1 MIIRFLQLI
10 FITSVLALSADL
22 RACDQMTASV
32 ISNVY
37 MGNNQYQ
44 VTIQYCESVS
54 NGAGSAVTGILIQT
68 SGSGTITGTTTP
80 TFTSNSTGVSI
91 SYNPINA
98 NTVQWGEWDDNPNV
112 PTFLNNGN
120 PSQCFTIVIN
130 TNGPVTQVVISG
142 SSASSNLGGGF
153 TSWFGRFCCKQT
165 LNVPP
170 VTCNSSWTAPQICPG
185 SGPIDLDNSTTLSG
199 VFSGPGVNSS
209 NGIFDPASTSLPASV
224 TFTVG
229 DASLSCSTSQ
239 TISSPYSIA
248 PINDQT
254 ICSGQSVN
262 LTASATAS
270 LPCTYTLNLQDSY
283 GDGWQG
289 GANVKLYV
297 NGVLIG
303 TYSLASGSANNIT
316 FNVSNGDVITL
327 VYTAGSSYNSENRV
341 RIANS
346 SGIYVYTSNWGPP
359 SGSMGSGIT
368 ANCGTSSAFN
378 YSWSPS
384 TGLTTA
390 AGASTAAS
398 PTTTTTYTVTAT
410 NTTTGCS
417 LTESVTIGISGETA
431 PVFSPI
437 NYVCQFDPVTTLPTV
452 SNNGINGTWSPAFS
466 AANTGT
472 TTYTFTPN
480 PGQCAGTTTMT
491 ITTLGAQRIAPL
503 GAQCSV
509 ATLNFEALP
518 NPGPTGISYQWQAT
532 PPTGM
537 TVSNTTG
544 NGQTFSTQAT
554 NNTNAPLTFNSP
566 NNISVTMTIG
576 GVTCVRTFNPTV
588 NPVPIVGNESVSVCN
603 GEPFTITPS
612 SALPNVIPTGTT
624 YTWVVNDNSSVNG
637 ESSVSAPQN
646 SIGQTLTTS
655 ASGTQ
660 QLVYTVTPTSGAA
673 GSCVGSPF
681 TVTVDLQSDVLPT
694 FTQVAPLCI
703 DDLAPALPSIS
714 TNGISG
720 SWLPA
725 TISSAT
731 AGSQTYTFTPGPNS
745 CATTATMTV
754 VTNPDPVVSAQ
765 DVSVCQNGSVA
776 ITASGANN
784 YSWSPATG
792 LNATSGSSVNFTA
805 GQTTTYTVTGT
816 TTAGCSSTEQVT
828 VTVNPLPVINAGVD
842 QTVCDG
848 VNVSLTAG
856 GANSY
861 TWTNNVSNGLAFAS
875 PVGATN
881 YTVTGTNSN
890 GCTGTDQVIVTV
902 NPLPVIS
909 AGNDISICEGQGV
922 TLSASGG
929 ATYSWNNG
937 VSSGVTF
944 NPNIGNTIYTVT
956 GTTLSGCTGTDAVS
970 VTVNPNPVV
979 SFLPG
984 AVLGC
989 APFATTLTNT
999 TPNSVECIWTIST
1012 GEVISGCGTVPVQ
1025 FDVPGCYDVT
1035 LTTTDVN
1042 QCSATLVM
1050 NELICAEAPPIAQF
1064 SSSSSVLTFADTEV
1078 EFINESLGASN
1089 YEWNFG
1095 TGDQV
1100 SYEENPNYT
1109 FPIEEIGDYTIML
1122 VAFSSLGCSD
1132 TAFGLVTINEELLYY
1147 VPNTFTPDDDDYNQT
1162 FKPIFT
1168 SGFDPQDYVMYIYNR
1183 WGELIFESRNALV
1196 GWDGSYGSWD
1206 QSNNQIAMSSDGTYT
1221 WKIEFKTSQDDRRKV
1236 IMGHVNLLR

>member
-1 MIIRFLQLI
+1 MITKFLQLI
-10 FITSVLALSADL
+10 FILSVLAVNRDL
-22 RACDQMTASV
+22 LACDQMTASV

-44 VTIQYCESVS
+44 ITIQYCESVS

-91 SYNPINA
+91 SYNPINS

-112 PTFLNNGN
+112 ATFLNNGN

-130 TNGPVTQVVISG
+130 TNGPVTQVAISG

-185 SGPIDLDNSTTLSG
+185 SGPIDLDNSTSLSG
-199 VFSGPGVNSS
+199 VFTGQGVNSS
-209 NGIFDPASTSLPASV
+209 NGIFDPSLTSLPASV

-229 DASLSCSTSQ
+229 DASLSCSTTQ

-262 LTASATAS
+262 LTASAAAS
-270 LPCTYTLNLQDSY
+270 LPCSYVLNLQDSY

-346 SGIYVYTSNWGPP
+346 SGTYVYTSNWGPP

-384 TGLTTA
+384 TGLSTA
-390 AGASTAAS
+390 SGASVSAS
-398 PTTTTTYTVTAT
+398 PTETTTYTVTAT

-417 LTESVTIGISGETA
+417 LSESVTINISGGVS
-431 PVFSPI
+431 PVFTPV
-437 NYVCQFDPVTTLPTV
+437 NYVCQFDPVTTLPGV
-452 SNNGINGTWSPAFS
+452 SNNGISGTWSPAFS

-472 TTYTFTPN
+472 STYTFTPD

-518 NPGPTGISYQWQAT
+518 NPGPSGISYQWQAT
-532 PPTGM
+532 PPAGM
-537 TVSNTTG
+537 TVSSTNG
-544 NGQTFSTQAT
+544 SGQTFSTQAT
-554 NNTNAPLTFNSP
+554 NTTNTPLTFNSP

-588 NPVPIVGNESVSVCN
+588 NPVPFVIDETVSICN
-603 GEPFTITPS
+603 GEPFNITPL
-612 SALPNVIPTGTT
+612 SAAPNVIPTGTT
-624 YTWVVNDNSSVNG
+624 YTWVVNDNPAVNG
-637 ESSVSAPQN
+637 ESSVSNPQN

-655 ASGTQ
+655 ASGSQ
-660 QLVYTVTPTSGAA
+660 QLIYTVTPTSGAA
-673 GSCVGSPF
+673 GFCVGNPF
-681 TVTVDLQSDVLPT
+681 TITVDLQSDVLPT
-694 FTQVAPLCI
+694 FVQVAPLCI
-703 DDLAPALPSIS
+703 DDLVPTLPSTS

-720 SWLPA
+720 EWTPA
-725 TISSAT
+725 IISSSMEGT
-731 AGSQTYTFTPGPNS
+731 QIYTFTPAPNS
-745 CATTATMTV
+745 CATTATMTI
-754 VTNPDPVVSAQ
+754 VTNADPVVSAQ

-776 ITASGANN
+776 VTASGANN

-792 LNATSGSSVNFTA
+792 LNATIGSSVNFTA

-816 TTAGCSSTEQVT
+816 TSAGCSSTDQVT
-828 VTVNPLPVINAGVD
+828 VTVNPLPVINAGLD

-848 VNVSLTAG
+848 VNVSLTAS
-856 GANSY
+856 GASSY
-861 TWTNNVSNGLAFAS
+861 TWTNAVSNGVSFAS
-875 PVGATN
+875 PVGVTN

-890 GCTGTDQVIVTV
+890 GCTGTDQVLVTV
-902 NPLPVIS
+902 NPLPVIL

-929 ATYSWNNG
+929 ATYSWDNG

-944 NPNIGNTIYTVT
+944 NPNIGTTTYTVT
-956 GTTLSGCTGTDAVS
+956 GTTLSGCTGTDQVS
-970 VTVNPNPVV
+970 VTVNPKPVV
-979 SFLPG
+979 SFVPG
-984 AVLGC
+984 DVLGC
-989 APFATTLTNT
+989 APFVTTLSNT
-999 TPNSVECIWTIST
+999 TPNSVECVWTIST
-1012 GEVISGCGTVPVQ
+1012 GEIISGCGTVTVE
-1025 FDVPGCYDVT
+1025 FLAPGCYDIT
-1035 LTTTDVN
+1035 LTTTDIN
-1042 QCSATLVM
+1042 QCSSSLVV
-1050 NELICAEAPPIAQF
+1050 NDLICVEAPPIAQF
-1064 SSSSSVLTFADTEV
+1064 SSSNSVLTLLDTEV
-1078 EFINESLGASN
+1078 DFYNESIGANN

-1095 TGDQV
+1095 TSNQV
-1100 SYEENPNYT
+1100 SFEENPSYT
-1109 FPIEEIGDYTIML
+1109 FPYDETGDYTIML
-1122 VAFSSLGCSD
+1122 VAFSELGCSD
-1132 TAFGLVTINEELLYY
+1132 TAFGLITINEELLFY

-1168 SGFDPQDYVMYIYNR
+1168 SGFDPQDYVMYIFNR
-1183 WGELIFESRNALV
+1183 WGQLIFESRNASV
-1196 GWDGSYGSWD
+1196 GWDGSYGTWD
-1206 QSNNQIAMSSDGTYT
+1206 QSANQIAMSSDGTYT
-1221 WKIEFKTSQDDRRKV
+1221 WKIEFKTSKDDRRKM
-1236 IMGHVNLLR
+1236 ILGHVNIVR